1 MKFSVSASCGL
12 ARRGQLALPRG
23 TVNTPAFMP
32 VGTYGAVRALS
43 AEDLEGLGAEIILA
57 NAFHLM
63 LRPGEALVKE
73 LGGLHA
79 FGRWQGPILT
89 DSGGFQAFSL
99 ARGKG
104 ISEQGLE
111 LRSPLDGSAVR
122 LDPETCM
129 RAQESLGSDVRMVLD
144 ECTPYPVSRAEA
156 RSSML
161 RSMRWAKRCK
171 QAFDSSGGGA
181 IVFGIVQG
189 GMHRGLRRE
198 SLKRL
203 QELDFPG
210 LAIGGLSVGESAGLR
225 LAVLEDLCPRMPGD
239 KPRYLMGV
247 GKPEDIVAAVRLG
260 VDMFDCVMPTRNARN
275 GQLFTRAGPLRI
287 RNRRHRNDPA
297 PIDPGCQCFTCRN
310 YSRAY
315 LRHLDAC
322 RETLGLRLNSLH
334 NLHFYLELM
343 RRLREAIE
351 RGALDRFHPYP
362 DQPDGPPSVR

>member
-43 AEDLEGLGAEIILA
+43 AEDLQDLGAEIILA

-63 LRPGEALVKE
+63 LRPGEELVKE

-99 ARGKG
+99 ASGKG
-104 ISEQGLE
+104 KGVSEQGLE
-111 LRSPLDGSAVR
+111 LRSPIDGSLVR

-129 RAQESLGSDVRMVLD
+129 RVQASLGSNVHMVLD
-144 ECTPYPVSRAEA
+144 ECTPYPVDRAEA
-156 RSSML
+156 RASML
-161 RSMRWAKRCK
+161 RSMRWAKRC
-171 QAFDSSGGGA
+171 QEAFDSSSETA
-181 IVFGIVQG
+181 VVFGIVQG
-189 GMHRGLRRE
+189 GMYHGLRRE
-198 SLKRL
+198 SLEQLK
-203 QELDFPG
+203 ELDFPG
-210 LAIGGLSVGESAGLR
+210 LAIGGLSVGESAELR
-225 LAVLEDLCPRMPGD
+225 TAVLEELCPRMPVS

-247 GKPEDIVAAVRLG
+247 GKPEDILAAVRLG

-287 RNRRHRNDPA
+287 RNRRYRNDPQ
-297 PIDPGCQCFTCRN
+297 PIDPGCECFTCRN

-322 RETLGLRLNSLH
+322 GETLGLRLNTLH

-343 RRLREAIE
+343 RRLRTAIE
-351 RGALDRFHPYP
+351 RQTLDRFQPYP
-362 DQPDGPPSVR
+362 L